1 MIERAIAM
9 LEDQQSKVQARS
21 PRKAAPVRGGEG
33 YHPRFS
39 GARL

>member
-21 PRKAAPVRGGEG
+21 PQWMVAEQLVVVP
-33 YHPRFS
+33 
-39 GARL
+39 